1 MKKCKLFIL
10 TSKYEGHSNVLVHS
24 QILNNKILASKA
36 HGANRE
42 VLSNNGEVFEKNDP
56 YIIANQAIKIINNK
70 KKKNE
75 KKLLLN
81 KFNDEIVADE
91 YSKLF

>member
-36 HGANRE
+36 HGANKE
-42 VLSNNGEVFEKNDP
+42 VL
-56 YIIANQAIKIINNK
+56 
-70 KKKNE
+70 
-75 KKLLLN
+75 
-81 KFNDEIVADE
+81 
-91 YSKLF
+91 

>member
-36 HGANRE
+36 HGANKE

-75 KKLLLN
+75 KQLLLN
-81 KFNDEIVADE
+81 KNND
-91 YSKLF
+91 

>member
-36 HGANRE
+36 HGANKE
-42 VLSNNGEVFEKNDP
+42 VLSNNGEVFEKMIP
-56 YIIANQAIKIINNK
+56 ISSLIKQL
-70 KKKNE
+70 
-75 KKLLLN
+75 KLLIIKKRKMKN
-81 KFNDEIVADE
+81 N
-91 YSKLF
+91 YY